1 MDFLLL
7 LEGSASAGLRKLGWG
22 DARGT
27 QEQVGISLEGPALLP
42 LRLPF
47 QHPRWRSPLG
57 AGLQADM
64 RSAEPQ
70 GQAWEGDEPRAGG
83 SVPGTRCS
91 PGPLLPDPL
100 GPALAVRVET
110 RWSDLCWGLS
120 RSPPPPPLTPAQ
132 VLAVLRAISLCSRL
146 SPRPL
151 QGTCSERTDARVPQL
166 HLLLSS
172 YEGVLFCSTVLSRG
186 AVDTS
191 GLATLSCGRLCC
203 VLSHIQQQHPDL
215 YLPDVSS
222 IAPT

>member
-1 MDFLLL
+1 M
-7 LEGSASAGLRKLGWG
+7 SR
-22 DARGT
+22 
-27 QEQVGISLEGPALLP
+27 EQVGRFLEHAAPPDLCSPTRWDLP
-42 LRLPF
+42 
-47 QHPRWRSPLG
+47 WRSAWRPGGPTSAG
-57 AGLQADM
+57 AF
-64 RSAEPQ
+64 
-70 GQAWEGDEPRAGG
+70 
-83 SVPGTRCS
+83 
-91 PGPLLPDPL
+91 
-100 GPALAVRVET
+100 PAP
-110 RWSDLCWGLS
+110 
-120 RSPPPPPLTPAQ
+120 PPPPPLTPAQ

>member
-57 AGLQADM
+57 AGLQAHM
-64 RSAEPQ
+64 PSAEPQ

-100 GPALAVRVET
+100 GPALTVRVET

-120 RSPPPPPLTPAQ
+120 RSPSPSPAHSRAGACGASGHLPLLASVSAAPAGDVFRAHRRSCSSAAPASVQ
-132 VLAVLRAISLCSRL
+132 LRGRFILQHGSQSWCCGHF
-146 SPRPL
+146 RP
-151 QGTCSERTDARVPQL
+151 GDS
-166 HLLLSS
+166 
-172 YEGVLFCSTVLSRG
+172 
-186 AVDTS
+186 
-191 GLATLSCGRLCC
+191 
-203 VLSHIQQQHPDL
+203 
-215 YLPDVSS
+215 
-222 IAPT
+222 

>member
-100 GPALAVRVET
+100 GPALTVRVET

-120 RSPPPPPLTPAQ
+120 RSPPLPRSLPRRCLRCFGPSPSARVCLRGPCRGRVPSAQTLVFLSCTCFCPATRAFYSAARFS
-132 VLAVLRAISLCSRL
+132 VVVLWTLPAWRLLAV
-146 SPRPL
+146 
-151 QGTCSERTDARVPQL
+151 
-166 HLLLSS
+166 
-172 YEGVLFCSTVLSRG
+172 GVC
-186 AVDTS
+186 AV
-191 GLATLSCGRLCC
+191 C
-203 VLSHIQQQHPDL
+203 
-215 YLPDVSS
+215 
-222 IAPT
+222 